1 MKLTKYHNNPILKP
15 NPDNDWESLVV
26 CNPAAWHENGKF
38 YLLYRAAGNDDL
50 HLIHLGLAVSGD
62 GFNFR
67 RTGDRPVMSPDLLNY
82 DSGCEDPRIVKMG
95 EIYYITYAYR
105 TYPPGRYWSADKKN
119 YVDVPD
125 DGYVPVGLR
134 YNISQTA
141 LAISRDLKTYKK
153 LGRITTFDYDN
164 RDVILFP
171 EKINGRFARLE
182 RPVFEDGSVP
192 SIWINYSDNLFDW
205 GKPKLLIAPEREWE
219 AAKIGGSTPPL
230 LTEAGWLVIYHGVS
244 SRDREYRVGALLLDA
259 ADPEKVIARTKDFIM
274 EPEHPYEKDGFYSG
288 CVFPTG
294 NVIVGDTLY
303 VYYGGAD
310 RYCCAA
316 TCSVS
321 ELIKFLLSEGKE

>member
-1 MKLTKYHNNPILKP
+1 M
-15 NPDNDWESLVV
+15 
-26 CNPAAWHENGKF
+26 
-38 YLLYRAAGNDDL
+38 
-50 HLIHLGLAVSGD
+50 
-62 GFNFR
+62 
-67 RTGDRPVMSPDLLNY
+67 
-82 DSGCEDPRIVKMG
+82 
-95 EIYYITYAYR
+95 
-105 TYPPGRYWSADKKN
+105 
-119 YVDVPD
+119 
-125 DGYVPVGLR
+125 
-134 YNISQTA
+134 
-141 LAISRDLKTYKK
+141 
-153 LGRITTFDYDN
+153 
-164 RDVILFP
+164 ILFP

-259 ADPEKVIARTKDFIM
+259 ADPEKRLSRGLRILSWNRNTVR
-274 EPEHPYEKDGFYSG
+274 ERR
-288 CVFPTG
+288 VLQRLRFP
-294 NVIVGDTLY
+294 DRQRHRRRHRY